1 MYIVMEIQTN
11 SEGVVSTI
19 LNQYEALNLAENK
32 FYQIMAAAS
41 ISSIPTHTA
50 CIFTDQ
56 GTLVRTDSYQHI
68 DGETIHNN
76 IIL

>member
-41 ISSIPTHTA
+41 ISSVPVHTA
-50 CIFTDQ
+50 CILTDK
-56 GTLVRTDSYQHI
+56 GALLRTDSYQHI
-68 DGETIHNN
+68 NGETIHEN
-76 IIL
+76 IVL